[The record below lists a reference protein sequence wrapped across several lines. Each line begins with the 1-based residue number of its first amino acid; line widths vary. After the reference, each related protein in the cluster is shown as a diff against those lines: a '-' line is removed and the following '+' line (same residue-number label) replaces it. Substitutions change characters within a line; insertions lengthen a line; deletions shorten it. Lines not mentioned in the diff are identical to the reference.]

1 MNVSL
6 FLLLCCPDARSTCAS
21 ERSIDSQSNYNA
33 VFSCSSSDLIFP
45 YMGTEDRILRETNG

>member
-21 ERSIDSQSNYNA
+21 ERSIDSQ
-33 VFSCSSSDLIFP
+33 CSFFLLFKRLNFPVHGYRGSDTT
-45 YMGTEDRILRETNG
+45 GN